1 MTASVSGTTGQ
12 MNVEPAPTTGT
23 IVLWTK
29 PPLTY
34 MTKCCNALYNS
45 PIYSKVDKISGTSKP
60 SAYK

>member
-34 MTKCCNALYNS
+34 MTKYAFHLKLS
-45 PIYSKVDKISGTSKP
+45 LTSN
-60 SAYK
+60 YIHFF